1 MARYGI
7 GTEDYVEVGPT
18 RHIFKRLMGYW
29 IRHWKYSL
37 VVILCLVVVSILGSM
52 PALFTKQ
59 IIDEAIPGKDLKQ
72 LGFLAI
78 LIVGVTA
85 LSGVFG
91 FFQRYLGEIVAQ
103 RLIYELR
110 KETYDSL
117 QRQSFSYFD
126 RTKTGQ
132 LMARTTIDVDLIR
145 RFFSFGFRMIVGSIV
160 RFAVVIFICLFVLKA
175 PFLTLMAFTPGPLIV
190 WLMIRY
196 AKKQREPLYA
206 SREAYGSMSSTLQE
220 NLTGIQVVT
229 AFDQH
234 KNEISKFKEKNRGY
248 FDVAVLLARIRAI
261 YGPLSSLLVG
271 VSVIIIL
278 LYGGA
283 SVAAGA
289 LTIGALFSFNI
300 YVGQLTRPLAML
312 GNMVRIYQ
320 DAVAGGRRIFE
331 VIDSKPDVQDK
342 KDAIELKEVE
352 GRITF
357 EDVGFSY
364 ADGSPSLE
372 SVSFETSPG
381 ETIILLGGT
390 GSGKSTIVNLI
401 PRFYDPVSGSVK
413 IDGHDL
419 RDVKIRSLRKLI
431 GIVPQETFLFSS
443 SIKEN
448 IAYGRPDASDEE
460 IVEAAKTAEA
470 HEFIMAMPKGYETEV
485 GERGVTL
492 SGGEKQR
499 VAIARA
505 LLMDPKILILDDS
518 TSSVDTK
525 TEYHI
530 QKALD
535 ALLENRTTF
544 IITQR
549 LSMLR
554 KGDRIIVLDQ
564 GQIVEQGSHDELVR
578 QEGVYRKIYD
588 AQSGGCLYGGEN

>member
-1 MARYGI
+1 
-7 GTEDYVEVGPT
+7 
-18 RHIFKRLMGYW
+18 
-29 IRHWKYSL
+29 
-37 VVILCLVVVSILGSM
+37 
-52 PALFTKQ
+52 
-59 IIDEAIPGKDLKQ
+59 
-72 LGFLAI
+72 
-78 LIVGVTA
+78 
-85 LSGVFG
+85 
-91 FFQRYLGEIVAQ
+91 
-103 RLIYELR
+103 
-110 KETYDSL
+110 
-117 QRQSFSYFD
+117 
-126 RTKTGQ
+126 
-132 LMARTTIDVDLIR
+132 
-145 RFFSFGFRMIVGSIV
+145 
-160 RFAVVIFICLFVLKA
+160 
-175 PFLTLMAFTPGPLIV
+175 
-190 WLMIRY
+190 
-196 AKKQREPLYA
+196 
-206 SREAYGSMSSTLQE
+206 
-220 NLTGIQVVT
+220 
-229 AFDQH
+229 
-234 KNEISKFKEKNRGY
+234 
-248 FDVAVLLARIRAI
+248 
-261 YGPLSSLLVG
+261 
-271 VSVIIIL
+271 
-278 LYGGA
+278 
-283 SVAAGA
+283 
-289 LTIGALFSFNI
+289 
-300 YVGQLTRPLAML
+300 ML

-320 DAVAGGRRIFE
+320 DAVAGGRRVFE

-372 SVSFETSPG
+372 SVSFKTSPG